1 MTQRIDEHGDFVD
14 DEVYPWERCVDPV
27 NVTGARHTS
36 DPATAAELAALYREI
51 RRIGGPQRAADLSGL
66 SASNLTDLWLGAWI
80 PAGKTA
86 RRYLARL
93 RSVSLGG
100 GDTAA

>member
-27 NVTGARHTS
+27 SATGARRTS
-36 DPATAAELAALYREI
+36 DPATVAELAALRREI
-51 RRIGGPQRAADLSGL
+51 RRIGSPHQAADLSGL
-66 SASNLTDLWLGAWI
+66 PASSLADLDVGTWI

-93 RSVSLGG
+93 RSASLGG